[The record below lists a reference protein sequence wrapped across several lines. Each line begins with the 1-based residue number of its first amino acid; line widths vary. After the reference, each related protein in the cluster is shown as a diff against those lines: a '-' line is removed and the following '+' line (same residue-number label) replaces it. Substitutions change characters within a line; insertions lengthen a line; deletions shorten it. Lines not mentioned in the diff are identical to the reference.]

1 MPEDFLRLVAF
12 RDAAVASVRRFS
24 NSSVN
29 AERRFKHSAC
39 IPCSGV
45 GIGGVDTG
53 VTGGGNTDTECENPA
68 ADAPVTGRI
77 PADGGVI
84 PTDCRDEV
92 LGGLE
97 GNVNGAR
104 GFGGGGVLSGVPNKV
119 DTGGLVTKE
128 ENAVG
133 ALNEARDGGAGT
145 VGAGAGKGVT
155 PNTGRDSPPPVGKR
169 VEALGSG
176 DSISSFLTDTL
187 H

>member
-1 MPEDFLRLVAF
+1 M
-12 RDAAVASVRRFS
+12 
-24 NSSVN
+24 
-29 AERRFKHSAC
+29 
-39 IPCSGV
+39 
-45 GIGGVDTG
+45 
-53 VTGGGNTDTECENPA
+53 DTECENPA
-68 ADAPVTGRI
+68 GDAPATGSI

-92 LGGLE
+92 LRGLE
-97 GNVNGAR
+97 GNVNGAI

-119 DTGGLVTKE
+119 DAGGLATKE

-155 PNTGRDSPPPVGKR
+155 PNTGRDSPPPVERR
-169 VEALGSG
+169 VEALGG
-176 DSISSFLTDTL
+176 GGSISSFLTDVL